1 MSTDF
6 VDQDLL
12 SSVQPTSPEEP
23 KSESYYS
30 RHKKELPEELT
41 RNTDELERL
50 RQRQEALERRKQEIN
65 DQRRRI
71 ELFEHNRR
79 DLLDKLRRNGVMVV
93 REGEMASRM
102 AALCSEVG
110 SLFSRLHTEMESF
123 APETWQENEYDAR
136 LTDALAKVDAATAE
150 YRKSMDR
157 VSAVDWHASA
167 LNTASDSSDASPDAS
182 SHRGFTHWFLAGLAF
197 SLPLVIL
204 LTLAAV
210 GVAKLIATLK

>member
-6 VDQDLL
+6 VDDDLL
-12 SSVQPTSPEEP
+12 SSAQPPSQVD
-23 KSESYYS
+23 SLAESYHN

-50 RQRQEALERRKQEIN
+50 RQRQEALERRKQEIV

-79 DLLDKLRRNGVMVV
+79 DLLDKLRRNSVMIV
-93 REGEMASRM
+93 REGELASRM

-110 SLFSRLHTEMESF
+110 TLFSRLHSEMEAIVPDSWH
-123 APETWQENEYDAR
+123 EDEYDAK
-136 LTDALAKVDAATAE
+136 LTEALAKVDAASVE

-157 VSAVDWHASA
+157 VSSIDWHASA
-167 LNTASDSSDASPDAS
+167 LNSDSGAFEPVADAGT
-182 SHRGFTHWFLAGLAF
+182 HKGFAHWFLAGLAF
-197 SLPLVIL
+197 SIPLVIL

-210 GVAKLIATLK
+210 GVAKLIAAMK